1 MKILRILI
9 LSSSTGGG
17 HDMRARS
24 LKQWCEKCSPAGSV
38 EITQHQVLED
48 SSVLYRFGV
57 GIYNWIQRHWPL
69 LHHLYFNCLELFHVS
84 ASPRFLLGKENYK
97 KLLRQT
103 QPNIIVSVHAH
114 TNHAFRMIAQET
126 LPGVRFVTYCGEM
139 SGGYGFSRH
148 WADPGADAFIGATPE
163 ICQAVIARKIPAKK
177 VYYKGFLLHPN
188 FYLEGKDYE
197 LKSKALARNLDLNPG
212 LFTLLLSTGSNGAVN
227 HIAFLKNLERSEL
240 KLQVVAL
247 CGHNH
252 TAKSAIEKLSEGF
265 RFLTVCALGQQD
277 DMRSLMSL
285 SDAVVA
291 RPGTGTTS
299 ESILA
304 GCPILFNTLGGI
316 MPQECITLRYM
327 RARGIKAPLIR
338 RPSELSTLIRPL
350 VESQSNRVRAR
361 QVIDSLRPDDNPS
374 QIVALLKELAL
385 DNIPKESLNS

>member
-24 LKQWCEKCSPAGSV
+24 LRQWCEKCSPAGSV

-69 LHHLYFNCLELFHVS
+69 LHHLYFNCLEFFHVS
-84 ASPRFLLGKENYK
+84 GRPRLLLGKARYK
-97 KLLRQT
+97 KLLEQT

-114 TNHAFRMIAQET
+114 TNHAFRVIAQET
-126 LPGVRFVTYCGEM
+126 LPGVHFVTYCGEM
-139 SGGYGFSRH
+139 TGGYGFSRH
-148 WADPGADAFIGATPE
+148 WTDPGADAFIGATPE
-163 ICQAVIARKIPAKK
+163 ICQAAIAHKMPAER

-188 FYLEGKDYE
+188 FYLDSKDDE
-197 LKSKALARNLDLNPG
+197 LKSNALAKNLDLNPK

-227 HIAFLKNLERSEL
+227 HSAFLKNLENSEL
-240 KLQVVAL
+240 RLQVIAL

-252 TAKSAIEKLSEGF
+252 AAKSAIEKLSKGF
-265 RFLTVCALGQQD
+265 RFLSVRALGQQD
-277 DMRSLMSL
+277 DMRPLMSV
-285 SDAVVA
+285 SDAIVA

-304 GCPILFNTLGGI
+304 GCPILFNTIGGI
-316 MPQECITLRYM
+316 MPQECITVRYM
-327 RARGIKAPLIR
+327 RARGMQSPLIR
-338 RPSELSTLIRPL
+338 RPSDLSTLIRPL
-350 VESQSNRVRAR
+350 VESQPNRVHAH
-361 QVIDSLRPDDNPS
+361 QAIDSLRPDPEPS
-374 QIVALLKELAL
+374 QIVAFLRELAL
-385 DNIPKESLNS
+385 DAGS

>member
-1 MKILRILI
+1 
-9 LSSSTGGG
+9 
-17 HDMRARS
+17 MRARS
-24 LKQWCEKCSPAGSV
+24 LKQWCEKCSPSGSI

-48 SSVLYRFGV
+48 NSLLYRFGV

-84 ASPRFLLGKENYK
+84 ASPRFLLGKARYK
-97 KLLRQT
+97 KLLLET

-114 TNHAFRMIAQET
+114 TNHAFRLIAQKI
-126 LPGVRFVTYCGEM
+126 LPRVRFVTYCGEM

-148 WADPGADAFIGATPE
+148 WTDLGVDAFIGATPE
-163 ICQAVIARKIPAKK
+163 ICQAAIARKIPAEK

-188 FYLEGKDYE
+188 FYLEAKDHK
-197 LKSKALARNLDLNPG
+197 LKSNVVSRNLDLNPE
-212 LFTLLLSTGSNGAVN
+212 LFTVLLSTGSNGAVN
-227 HIAFLKNLERSEL
+227 HIAFLKNLEKSGL
-240 KLQVVAL
+240 QLQVIAL

-252 TAKSAIEKLSEGF
+252 TAKSAIEKLSKEF
-265 RFLTVCALGQQD
+265 RFLTICAIGQQD

-285 SDAVVA
+285 SDVIVA

-316 MPQECITLRYM
+316 MPQECITIKFI
-327 RARGIKAPLIR
+327 RARGINAPLIR
-338 RPSELSTLIRPL
+338 RPSDLSTLIRPL
-350 VESQSNRVRAR
+350 VESQSNRVQSHQA
-361 QVIDSLRPDDNPS
+361 IESLRPDTKPS

-385 DNIPKESLNS
+385 GDACKESLNS

>member
-1 MKILRILI
+1 METLRILI

-24 LKQWCEKCSPAGSV
+24 LKQWFEKCSPSGSV
-38 EITQHQVLED
+38 EITQHQALED
-48 SSVLYRFGV
+48 SSALYRFGV

-97 KLLRQT
+97 KLLLQT
-103 QPNIIVSVHAH
+103 HPNIIVSVHAH
-114 TNHAFRMIAQET
+114 TNHAFRMIAQEA
-126 LPGVRFVTYCGEM
+126 LPGVCFVTYCGEM

-148 WADPGADAFIGATPE
+148 WTDPGADAFIGATPE
-163 ICQAVIARKIPAKK
+163 ICQAAIARKIPAER

-188 FYLEGKDYE
+188 FYLEGNDYE
-197 LKSKALARNLDLNPG
+197 LKSKALARNLDLNPR

-240 KLQVVAL
+240 QLQVIAL
-247 CGHNH
+247 CGNNH

-265 RFLTVCALGQQD
+265 RFLNVHALNQQD
-277 DMRSLMSL
+277 DMRSLMYL
-285 SDAVVA
+285 SDAIVA

-327 RARGIKAPLIR
+327 RARGIKVPLIR
-338 RPSELSTLIRPL
+338 RPSDLSTLIRPL
-350 VESQSNRVRAR
+350 VESHVP
-361 QVIDSLRPDDNPS
+361 IEY
-374 QIVALLKELAL
+374 ELA
-385 DNIPKESLNS
+385 KESIRCDQTTIRAK